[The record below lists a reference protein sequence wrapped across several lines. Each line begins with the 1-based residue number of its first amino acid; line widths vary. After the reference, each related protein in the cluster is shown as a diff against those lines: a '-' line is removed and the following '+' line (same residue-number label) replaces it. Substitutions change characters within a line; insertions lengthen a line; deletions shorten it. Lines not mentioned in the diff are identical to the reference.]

1 MITSGFGFGGGAKIT
16 TGGLIYLGTWNANTN
31 NPTLTSGVGTCGGYY
46 IVTVAGTTNLDGITD
61 WQIGDWA
68 IFECATNSWQ
78 KIDNHDIQAYTTIQ
92 DEGVGLPQQSV
103 IDFQGAGV
111 TASAGSGK
119 TIVTI
124 QGNIPSTNYGLFAQ
138 TGNSIAITSGS
149 EGTLIDGGVGTLSVP
164 PNGFSLGDSFS
175 ANFGGIMSCKNNETL
190 TIRVK
195 SGATVLSL
203 SPSFQMPLINGQVW
217 LLNINFTVR
226 AIGALNT
233 ASIVVLSELHVLK
246 QASGTQQGF
255 GWNTINTTTF
265 DTTIANTLDVTAQW
279 GSNSPLTNSIYS
291 DIFVLNKT
299 Y

>member
-1 MITSGFGFGGGAKIT
+1 MITNSFGFGGGAKIT
-16 TGGLIYLGTWNANTN
+16 TGGLIYLGTWDANTN
-31 NPTLTSGVGTCGGYY
+31 SPFLTSGVGTCGGYY

-61 WQIGDWA
+61 WQVGDWA

-111 TASAGSGK
+111 TASAGLGK

-138 TGNSIAITSGS
+138 TGNSIAITSGL

-203 SPSFQMPLINGQVW
+203 SPSFQMPLINGKVW

-226 AIGALNT
+226 AIGGSNT

-255 GWNTINTTTF
+255 GWNTINITTF